1 MIKKKA
7 VLFCKCVL
15 FCLLLLGCKKEKA
28 PSKGELLAR
37 NYCASC
43 HLFPGPELLPKDVW
57 MTKTIPEMGLRL
69 GMSHHGPEYYDS
81 GFNKAIYPE
90 NMMLSQEEW
99 ESLVM
104 YYKIMAPQEI
114 PVYKQEKLEESD
126 GFETMAY
133 AYNGELS
140 SIVTMVE
147 YNAKDEK
154 LYLGDGKKASLV
166 TLNVD
171 GNVLNVEKLKSPPVK
186 IQFEDNS
193 ISMLLIGSLYPSDEK
208 KGVLN
213 VGDRKID
220 SLIRPVDFIIKDVDK
235 DGFKDVLVS
244 EFGNTIGNLVWYKN
258 NANTSYSRHVI
269 HPFSGSIK
277 MEYADID
284 NDGKEEFLAMFA
296 QESESIIV
304 FSFEEDKFSSRKIKQ
319 FHPAFGL
326 NDFQLVDFNN
336 DDLLDI
342 VVSNGDNA
350 DYSSVLKNYH
360 GIRVYLNNGDFKF
373 TESYFYPYH
382 GASKVEVAD
391 FNLDGKL
398 DILTISNFGDLT
410 DSNFESVVLLTNTG
424 DLNFNANKIKNIPR
438 IGWQTIDVKDF
449 DNDGDKDVFI
459 GAFGIK
465 LGPKE
470 SIKANDAN
478 VSWIRLIN
486 KTKN

>member
-1 MIKKKA
+1 M
-7 VLFCKCVL
+7 LFY
-15 FCLLLLGCKKEKA
+15 GCKKGEE

-43 HLFPGPELLPKDVW
+43 HLFPDPDLLSKDVW
-57 MTKTIPEMGLRL
+57 MTETIPEMGLRL
-69 GMSHHGPEYYDS
+69 GMSHHGPEYYDN

-90 NMMLSQEEW
+90 NMMMSQEDW
-99 ESLVM
+99 ERLVM

-114 PVYKQEKLEESD
+114 TLYKQEKLKESNV
-126 GFETMAY
+126 FEAKAY
-133 AYNGELS
+133 AYNGKNS
-140 SIVTMVE
+140 SIVTMIE
-147 YNAKDEK
+147 YNVKDEK
-154 LYLGDGKKASLV
+154 LYLGDGEKASLI
-166 TLNVD
+166 TLNTD
-171 GNVLNVEKLKSPPVK
+171 GDLLAVKKLKSPPVK
-186 IQFEDNS
+186 IQFKDTSNV
-193 ISMLLIGSLYPSDEK
+193 MLSIGSLYPSDVK

-213 VGDRKID
+213 IGVHRID

-235 DGFKDVLVS
+235 DGFEDALIS
-244 EFGNTIGNLVWYKN
+244 EFGNTVGNLVWYKN
-258 NANTSYSRHVI
+258 NANNNYSRRVI
-269 HPFSGSIK
+269 YPFSGSIK
-277 MEYADID
+277 MEYGDL
-284 NDGKEEFLAMFA
+284 DGDGNEELVAMLA

-304 FSFEEDKFSSRKIKQ
+304 FSFEDGKFYSRKIKQ

-342 VVSNGDNA
+342 VISNGDNA

-360 GIRVYLNNGDFKF
+360 GVRVYLNNGDFEF

-410 DSNFESVVLLTNTG
+410 DSNFESLVLLTNIG

-438 IGWQTIDVKDF
+438 TGWQTIDVKDF

-470 SIKANDAN
+470 SIKDNEAKM
-478 VSWIRLIN
+478 SWIKLIN
-486 KTKN
+486 NTLY